1 MLVKKKIIKKLK
13 NQQTK
18 KKIKYKNNNNK
29 SKKRK
34 IAIIVALAL
43 LLVLAI
49 IRVAV
54 FFTKFQHTKIDK
66 SDLGINK
73 EIFTNELKD
82 IMNIALLGVDSNGV
96 SDAIIIASINPTAN
110 QPVIKLVSIARDTLV
125 KVYAKNKEPY
135 YTKINEAY
143 GAGGEETTLR
153 TLNKNFNLNID
164 NFISVEMVGFAKILD
179 KLGGIELEITRS
191 EKDQIN
197 GIINTTK
204 SLKKLTNSYVK
215 NHGKVHLNGAQT
227 VAFARIRKKPTKDGN
242 NDDFGRGDRQREVIS
257 KIFEKIKK
265 TPKSKIFSLIEPS
278 LEYIKT
284 SFTLREIIKI
294 AKDTVGRKYS
304 IFQFGVPCAKMNVNR
319 SFILY
324 KNNNKKSTVL
334 YDVKYAGKMINSFIY
349 RNTSP
354 TKFIEKNTQKSLSS
368 LDVPKHNYSNN
379 YKKQSDYL
387 KKQPNINKN
396 RYDNYDYNNSN
407 IEYFNKEKNN
417 NNNKQNSTKQQ
428 NNYFEYDDFNK
439 TYIPEKQ
446 KNKQQ
451 KLPIKVYNNSNNNN
465 ISNEKNKKEKPNISK
480 NYNINGKQNNNQNNN
495 QNNKQNSKL
504 YENSKS
510 KNSKSRKKY

>member
-1 MLVKKKIIKKLK
+1 
-13 NQQTK
+13 
-18 KKIKYKNNNNK
+18 
-29 SKKRK
+29 
-34 IAIIVALAL
+34 
-43 LLVLAI
+43 
-49 IRVAV
+49 
-54 FFTKFQHTKIDK
+54 
-66 SDLGINK
+66 
-73 EIFTNELKD
+73 
-82 IMNIALLGVDSNGV
+82 
-96 SDAIIIASINPTAN
+96 
-110 QPVIKLVSIARDTLV
+110 
-125 KVYAKNKEPY
+125 
-135 YTKINEAY
+135 
-143 GAGGEETTLR
+143 
-153 TLNKNFNLNID
+153 
-164 NFISVEMVGFAKILD
+164 
-179 KLGGIELEITRS
+179 
-191 EKDQIN
+191 
-197 GIINTTK
+197 
-204 SLKKLTNSYVK
+204 
-215 NHGKVHLNGAQT
+215 
-227 VAFARIRKKPTKDGN
+227 
-242 NDDFGRGDRQREVIS
+242 
-257 KIFEKIKK
+257 
-265 TPKSKIFSLIEPS
+265 
-278 LEYIKT
+278 
-284 SFTLREIIKI
+284 
-294 AKDTVGRKYS
+294 
-304 IFQFGVPCAKMNVNR
+304 MNVNR